1 MEALFPLFLLL
12 HVLGAI
18 VAFGPSFAFPIIAA
32 AGGAEPQHGN
42 FALRVIEK
50 VAKRVVWPLALFQ
63 GLTGL
68 ALIGAVRI
76 DVFATP
82 WLMLGIALY
91 LSALAMSYL
100 VATPNLR
107 RLIELT
113 SAPPPPGTS
122 GPPPELVAR
131 IAASKRNGMIQSVL
145 IVAIVLLMV
154 VKPTF

>member
-100 VATPNLR
+100 VTTPNLR

>member
-1 MEALFPLFLLL
+1 MQALTPWFLLL

-18 VAFGPSFAFPIIAA
+18 VAFGPTFAFPIIAA

-42 FALRVIEK
+42 FALRAIET

-68 ALIGAVRI
+68 GLIASVGI

-82 WLMLGIALY
+82 WLMLGIAIY
-91 LSALAMSYL
+91 IAALAMSYL
-100 VATPNLR
+100 VTTPNLR

-113 SAPPPPGTS
+113 SAPPPPGAS
-122 GPPPELVAR
+122 GPPPEVIAR
-131 IAASKRNGMIQSVL
+131 VAASKRNGMIQSVL
-145 IVAIVLLMV
+145 IVVIVLLMV
-154 VKPTF
+154 VKPTI